1 MASTKLEINAEIPSV
16 SKHVTQSSINQ
27 FESCGILDRVN
38 IHNDPEFAQQRLGF
52 SAPIASGRMSVAFA
66 AESLRKFFGPQVF
79 HHTGTINLKFLR
91 PVKHGDT
98 ITVSGT
104 VTHHEQ
110 VDGGTLVTVDIFC
123 ENQDREKTAVGVA
136 TAIVP

>member
-1 MASTKLEINAEIPSV
+1 MASTRLEIDATIPSV

-52 SAPIASGRMSVAFA
+52 SAPIASGRMSVVFA

-104 VTHHEQ
+104 VTRHEQ
-110 VDGGTLVTVDIFC
+110 VEGGTLVTVGIFC
-123 ENQDREKTAVGVA
+123 QNQDQEKTAVGIA

>member
-1 MASTKLEINAEIPSV
+1 MASTRLEIDAKIPSV

-52 SAPIASGRMSVAFA
+52 SAPIASGRMSVVFA

-104 VTHHEQ
+104 VTRHEQ
-110 VDGGTLVTVDIFC
+110 VEGGTLVTVGIFC
-123 ENQDREKTAVGVA
+123 QNQDQEKTAVGIA